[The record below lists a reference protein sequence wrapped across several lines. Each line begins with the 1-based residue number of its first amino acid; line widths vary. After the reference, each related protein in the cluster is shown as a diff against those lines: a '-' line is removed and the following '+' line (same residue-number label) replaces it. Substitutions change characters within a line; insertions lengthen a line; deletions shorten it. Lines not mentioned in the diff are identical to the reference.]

1 MPKEARNRG
10 PTARPATAEA
20 VNVSP
25 AQEPVACSVPANLPL
40 FRRPTDLVF
49 AAAYFFLAASAVFT
63 LYAGC
68 KGQGV
73 QLRRFF
79 DPVCDHA
86 KQLNLDVPLA
96 LHSKWQSEVAT
107 KQAEFM
113 HYTYCSVN
121 ILFALPLAFVMI
133 FGAHGNNW
141 QKFAVLHAGV
151 LMVVNG
157 FALAEGWEAK
167 QKHREVFEQTHTAM
181 AVLPVMLLFRWWD
194 DLCFTAESH
203 KHTYFVSLLVN
214 VYALV
219 ASFFVLVT
227 VYEWVIVS
235 HPMFKGYSQF
245 QPLVNQYSQVLTE
258 SVGTFGKTFL
268 VKVNELL
275 DSLSK

>member
-1 MPKEARNRG
+1 
-10 PTARPATAEA
+10 
-20 VNVSP
+20 
-25 AQEPVACSVPANLPL
+25 
-40 FRRPTDLVF
+40 
-49 AAAYFFLAASAVFT
+49 
-63 LYAGC
+63 
-68 KGQGV
+68 
-73 QLRRFF
+73 
-79 DPVCDHA
+79 
-86 KQLNLDVPLA
+86 
-96 LHSKWQSEVAT
+96 
-107 KQAEFM
+107 M

-121 ILFALPLAFVMI
+121 LLFALPLAFVMI

-167 QKHREVFEQTHTAM
+167 QKHRDVFEQTHTAM
-181 AVLPVMLLFRWWD
+181 AVLPIMLLFRWWD

-214 VYALV
+214 AYALV

-258 SVGTFGKTFL
+258 SVGGFGKVCPPPQLPSTPPAEFLLSSPLTHTHTHTLTLKQTFL